1 MAELVAAVEYAEKV
15 GGVNPFWGWDQ
26 DTRRLFREYHSA
38 MNSDKTTPPTEQIQ
52 PGAQQEDAIVN
63 QDDADIDAAIAQ
75 SDEEP
80 DQTVAEEDDDG
91 SGESAEKHEEA
102 QPVRKQSRWVEYCGM
117 AREQLRETTAKPK
130 QKDVFALSRKWLIE
144 DGWKKPEAGDQQ

>member
-52 PGAQQEDAIVN
+52 PEAQQENTIAN
-63 QDDADIDAAIAQ
+63 EDDADIDTALAQ
-75 SDEEP
+75 SDEEADP
-80 DQTVAEEDDDG
+80 AVAEEDGDNN
-91 SGESAEKHEEA
+91 GESAEKHEEV
-102 QPVRKQSRWVEYCGM
+102 QPVRKKSRWIEYCGM
-117 AREQLRETTAKPK
+117 ARDQLRETTAKPK
-130 QKDVFALSRKWLIE
+130 QKDVFQLARAWLVE
-144 DGWKKPEAGDQQ
+144 DGWRQPESNQ